1 MKYDVVL
8 TRTAEGDLDDI
19 VEYIARVLHNPA
31 AAQSLL
37 NHIEQEIENLSRYPE
52 AHPLGADIHLRERGL
67 RVFVTNNYLGV
78 YRVRADDHT
87 VVILRF
93 LHGRRDWQSLLL
105 SDAPQRAWLRD
116 ELLGS
121 DFMACIV
128 STVRDTASEAHL
140 SFRLTPI
147 PVEQQRR
154 VYNRWERGIA
164 RDAR

>member
-19 VEYIARVLHNPA
+19 VEYTARVLHNPA

-52 AHPLGADIHLRERGL
+52 AHPLVADIHLRERGL

-105 SDAPQRAWLRD
+105 SDAP
-116 ELLGS
+116 
-121 DFMACIV
+121 
-128 STVRDTASEAHL
+128 
-140 SFRLTPI
+140 
-147 PVEQQRR
+147 
-154 VYNRWERGIA
+154 
-164 RDAR
+164 